1 MNFNKFA
8 KIIPIIDNEGYIL
21 AINKKVDNNNEY
33 IKTNTKLYDN
43 EIGYCKDE
51 NSLLIMYENRLISLS
66 GDLGNNKNIL
76 ISNMNNSSTNPINL
90 NYKNVSI
97 TKIMIITN
105 VKTYDVNTG
114 AGKFNLIHTT
124 STGQRNIIFST
135 YLPEVVYDNFG
146 NSTDEIPTM
155 LSFDTNININS
166 DQSVKLY
173 FETPI
178 NGVNIDSNLNTGEYF
193 NCVITYTV
201 GGAI

>member
-8 KIIPIIDNEGYIL
+8 KIIPVIDNEGHIL

-51 NSLLIMYENRLISLS
+51 NSLLIMYEN
-66 GDLGNNKNIL
+66 KNIL
-76 ISNMNNSSTNPINL
+76 ISNMNNSSINPIDL

-114 AGKFNLIHTT
+114 AGKFNLVHSMT
-124 STGQRNIIFST
+124 TGQRNTIFST

-146 NSTDEIPTM
+146 DSADEIPTM